1 MRKIRKYD
9 VFGKDAQEMN
19 KPLYRLDRDK
29 IHRELLYH
37 VPFCV
42 VWIFE
47 P

>member
-1 MRKIRKYD
+1 MPD

-19 KPLYRLDRDK
+19 KPPCRLDRDK
-29 IHRELLYH
+29 IQRSLYY
-37 VPFCV
+37 VPFCG